1 MENPDGF
8 ELAGRNVVVTG
19 GAGALGGAVVEWFR
33 QAGALCHVPVR
44 TGSPP
49 VAAAAELDK
58 SKGEMLGLPA
68 VRYVPDVELSDEGSV
83 ASFYEGLPGPLWASV
98 HLAGGFAMSPI
109 AATSA
114 ADLRGQLEQNL
125 VTAFLCSREAVK
137 AIRRARDRQGGRREG
152 APGTGVGTSGSSVP
166 GGRIVQVAS
175 RSGLFPAAGQ
185 LAYSASKAA
194 LVALTAGLA
203 AELAAER
210 ILVNAVAPGT
220 MDTPGNRRAMPN
232 ADPGKWVAPAE
243 VAALIGW
250 LASPANARASG
261 ATIPVFGES

>member
-1 MENPDGF
+1 MQSSDGF
-8 ELAGRNVVVTG
+8 DLAGRNVVVTG
-19 GAGALGGAVVEWFR
+19 GAGALGGAVVERFR
-33 QAGALCHVPVR
+33 LAGALCHVPVR

-49 VAAAAELDK
+49 GHGDGDVP
-58 SKGEMLGLPA
+58 GLPA
-68 VRYVPDVELSDEGSV
+68 IRYVPDVELSDEGSV

-114 ADLRGQLEQNL
+114 ADLRAQLEQNL

-137 AIRRARDRQGGRREG
+137 AIRRAHARQDGRPER
-152 APGTGVGTSGSSVP
+152 APGTGTSASSIS

-203 AELAAER
+203 AELAGER

-243 VAALIGW
+243 VAALIVW

-261 ATIPVFGES
+261 ATVPVFGES

>member
-1 MENPDGF
+1 MQSSDEFD
-8 ELAGRNVVVTG
+8 LAGRNVVVTG
-19 GAGALGGAVVEWFR
+19 GAGALGGAVVER
-33 QAGALCHVPVR
+33 LRLAGALCHVPVR
-44 TGSPP
+44 AGSPP
-49 VAAAAELDK
+49 GHRD
-58 SKGEMLGLPA
+58 GEVPGLPA

-83 ASFYEGLPGPLWASV
+83 AAFYEGLPDPLWASV

-109 AATSA
+109 ASTSA
-114 ADLRGQLEQNL
+114 ADLRAQLEQNL

-137 AIRRARDRQGGRREG
+137 AIRRARDRQGGRSERGPG
-152 APGTGVGTSGSSVP
+152 AGASGASVA

-175 RSGLFPAAGQ
+175 RAGLLPAAGQ
-185 LAYSASKAA
+185 LAYSLSKAA

-203 AELAAER
+203 AELAGER
-210 ILVNAVAPGT
+210 ILVNGVAPGT

-243 VAALIGW
+243 VAALIVW